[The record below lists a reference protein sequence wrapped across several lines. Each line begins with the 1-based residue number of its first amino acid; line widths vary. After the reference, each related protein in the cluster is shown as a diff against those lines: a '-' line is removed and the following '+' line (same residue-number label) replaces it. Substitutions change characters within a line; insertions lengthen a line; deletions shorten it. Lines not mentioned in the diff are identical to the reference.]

1 MILNKELESTYTI
14 LEEIGSG
21 GGGTVFKAYHK
32 RLQKEVVLKKIHS
45 NLTGGNTRAE
55 TDILK
60 NLKSKYLPQVLDFFE
75 LDGDVYTVM
84 DFIPGKSLKV
94 CLKEGQK
101 FKQNQ
106 VLKWLDQL
114 CEAVEELHTQ
124 KPPIIHGDIKPDNIM
139 LSPENNICLID
150 FNVSGDF
157 ENADVAGYTAGYAA
171 PEQISNFKARKERL
185 AEKTAAVRTG
195 AAIGTAY
202 DSGAVAGVEG
212 TGAADGDVTEVDNAG
227 VDGDVTEVD
236 NAGVDGDVTEVDNA
250 GAAGDVT
257 EVDDAGAA
265 SASETGV
272 GSPGAGSADK
282 VTEGRSGAAELME
295 YTRIPVDV
303 RSDIYSIGATVY
315 HLLTGERPGVDK
327 VKPIW
332 EHSVKLEE
340 SLAYLIM
347 KCLEREPKKRFQSVA
362 ELHKAVRN
370 VHKSGKR
377 YKALLRRQF
386 LVRLALAAGM
396 VGFAVL
402 AAAGRTR
409 MREEKQEKYGELVSQ
424 EREAR
429 EQGDHARVLDRYQE
443 AAALFPEK
451 GEAYLEVS
459 LSLYQQKRYEDVA
472 DFTHNQIECNVKEI
486 EALGEIY
493 YIYGNS
499 CLELDDYS
507 AAADAFQKAIFY
519 HSTNAQ
525 YYQDYAISLARMGQT
540 EEASQKLEQ
549 AVKYGVGND
558 GLYYTQGEIAYARG
572 DLDAARD
579 SFFDCIATTE
589 DDYRK
594 MRAYLMCSRMLGEQ
608 ELTEERVSED
618 IALLQKAADDLPKE
632 YTNAL
637 LERLA
642 QAYADMGELTRDGQY
657 DMQALRVFESIAEY
671 GWATY
676 TTYHNM
682 AILYQKNSMYQ
693 QGLELL
699 KSLLDMFG
707 ENYNTYKR
715 MAFMEAS
722 LQSQVPSDSRS
733 YSQFAEYYQIAMRLY
748 QEQLSGNQTDPEM
761 MTLQNLY
768 DQAVQGGWIKE

>member
-1 MILNKELESTYTI
+1 MNLNKELESTYAI

-32 RLQKEVVLKKIHS
+32 RLQKEVVLKKVHS
-45 NLTGGNTRAE
+45 NLTGGNIRAE

-84 DFIPGKSLKV
+84 DFIPGRSLKA

-139 LSPENNICLID
+139 LTPDNNICLID

-171 PEQISNFKARKERL
+171 PEQVLNFKARKERL
-185 AEKTAAVRTG
+185 AAKAAAVQAG
-195 AAIGTAY
+195 AAIRTAY
-202 DSGAVAGVEG
+202 S
-212 TGAADGDVTEVDNAG
+212 GDVTEVED
-227 VDGDVTEVD
+227 T
-236 NAGVDGDVTEVDNA
+236 
-250 GAAGDVT
+250 GAACGDET

-265 SASETGV
+265 STAN
-272 GSPGAGSADK
+272 
-282 VTEGRSGAAELME
+282 LLE
-295 YTRIPVDV
+295 YKRIPVDA

-327 VKPIW
+327 VKSIW
-332 EHSVKLEE
+332 EYPVKLEE
-340 SLAYLIM
+340 SFAYLIM

-362 ELHKAVRN
+362 ELHKAVLN

-386 LVRLALAAGM
+386 FVRLVLAAGM
-396 VGFAVL
+396 IGFAVL
-402 AAAGRTR
+402 AAAGRSR
-409 MREEKQEKYGELVSQ
+409 MREEKQEKYSELVSQ
-424 EREAR
+424 ERVAR
-429 EQGDHARVLDRYQE
+429 EQGDYDRVLDRYQE
-443 AAALFPEK
+443 ATALFPEK

-472 DFTHNQIECNVKEI
+472 DFTHNEVERNVKEI

-499 CLELDDYS
+499 CLELDEYS
-507 AAADAFQKAIFY
+507 AAADGFQMAIFY

-525 YYQDYAISLARMGQT
+525 YYQDYAISLARMGKT
-540 EEASQKLEQ
+540 DEASQKLEQ
-549 AVKYGVGND
+549 AVKYGLGND
-558 GLYYTQGEIAYARG
+558 GLFYTQGEIAYARG
-572 DLDAARD
+572 HLDAARD
-579 SFFDCIATTE
+579 SFFDCIATTD

-618 IALLQKAADDLPKE
+618 IAILKKAVDDLPKE

-642 QAYADMGELTRDGQY
+642 QAYIDMGELTHDGQY
-657 DMQALRVFESIAEY
+657 DMQALEMFGNIAVY

-682 AILYQKNSMYQ
+682 AILYQKNGMYQ

-699 KSLLDMFG
+699 KSMLDMFG

-722 LQSQVPSDSRS
+722 LQSQMPSDSRS
-733 YSQFAEYYQIAMRLY
+733 YSQFAEYYQVTMRLY
-748 QEQLSGNQTDPEM
+748 QEQLSGNQTDPEI